1 MGVLVA
7 VINITK
13 SFQKCQ
19 YGDQYFSK
27 LFYLKKYGFCIQ
39 KIKKETC
46 QEANGQEKRLKAIR
60 NNH

>member
-7 VINITK
+7 VLNITK

-27 LFYLKKYGFCIQ
+27 LFYLKKYDFCIQ
-39 KIKKETC
+39 KMDKKK
-46 QEANGQEKRLKAIR
+46 ANGQEKRLKGIR
-60 NNH
+60 KNH

>member
-27 LFYLKKYGFCIQ
+27 LFYLKKYDFCNQ
-39 KIKKETC
+39 KMDKK
-46 QEANGQEKRLKAIR
+46 KRLKAIR
-60 NNH
+60 KNH

>member
-7 VINITK
+7 IINITK

-27 LFYLKKYGFCIQ
+27 LFYLKKCDFCIR
-39 KIKKETC
+39 KMKKETS
-46 QEANGQEKRLKAIR
+46 QEANGQEKRLKAMR
-60 NNH
+60 KNY